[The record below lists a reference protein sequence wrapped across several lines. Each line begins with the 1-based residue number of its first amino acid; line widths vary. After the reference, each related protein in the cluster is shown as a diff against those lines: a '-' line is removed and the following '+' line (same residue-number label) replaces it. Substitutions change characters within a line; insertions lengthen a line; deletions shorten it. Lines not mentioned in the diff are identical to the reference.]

1 MGCGCNKNRRR
12 SSVRTVGPASEGN
25 RSLNRPAN
33 TNIQAQSALN
43 DIQANA
49 TGMSKEQ
56 RDEERKKRIQ
66 AIINKKKFQ

>member
-12 SSVRTVGPASEGN
+12 SSVRTVGPAASN
-25 RSLNRPAN
+25 RSVTRPAN

-43 DIQANA
+43 DIQAKV

>member
-12 SSVRTVGPASEGN
+12 SSVRTVGPASN
-25 RSLNRPAN
+25 RSVSRPAN

-43 DIQANA
+43 EIQAKV

-66 AIINKKKFQ
+66 AIIAKKKFQ